1 MNLNGRKLGKYR
13 IVDEL
18 GKGAQATVYRA
29 VDESLQREVAVKVL
43 ALDEDPDMRERFE
56 QEARLIAKFDHPNI
70 VPIYDFGEE
79 GGLAYFVTMLV
90 RGGAL
95 ATRMRRG
102 RMTELE
108 TAGIVKQVA
117 QALDYAHARGVIH
130 RDVKPANVLLADDG
144 RPLLSDFGIAKVLS
158 DAISRTQPGTAPGTP
173 AYMSPDPITGAAP
186 DGKSDQYSLA
196 VVAYE
201 LLCGARPFRG
211 DTAAELVYHH
221 MHTQVDFDQPA
232 FRGRHAVVAA
242 LARALAKQRSAR
254 FGNCTQFAEE
264 LERALRETQ
273 VAAPEFAPS
282 DALTVE
288 LDTTRIRNRRT
299 RKVWGGVAL
308 GAAVLALGLF
318 VWAPWTSSEG
328 DADVNSG
335 AGATPRTPEK
345 QPETR
350 TEIDGAGDADR
361 ERPVAG
367 GASTEGGRSTGAV
380 APNGNDEQ
388 AKLNSQTQGEAP
400 PVDKPV
406 AAPTPPPETEPERG
420 APAESPADSLDRPRE
435 SSQQLFVPT
444 LTKELKSLWNLRFV
458 QVDGVWVQE
467 CEVSVQLARELGL
480 EVELGASAKLPL
492 VNVNLALGEQLA
504 NKLNQLLPPDSK
516 QRFVVPDEARL
527 QRVFEA
533 AAEDGLATSPRVEA
547 GGDPTKPG
555 YSPGT
560 EGAAKAPDLVRVD
573 VAPRNE
579 LTRLR
584 GLVGNVRELARRP
597 GADLVVYFGGAE
609 LDRLARSIDLETRE
623 EFTVS
628 FADAGNGLRLI
639 LEMESP

>member
-1 MNLNGRKLGKYR
+1 
-13 IVDEL
+13 
-18 GKGAQATVYRA
+18 
-29 VDESLQREVAVKVL
+29 
-43 ALDEDPDMRERFE
+43 
-56 QEARLIAKFDHPNI
+56 
-70 VPIYDFGEE
+70 
-79 GGLAYFVTMLV
+79 
-90 RGGAL
+90 
-95 ATRMRRG
+95 
-102 RMTELE
+102 
-108 TAGIVKQVA
+108 
-117 QALDYAHARGVIH
+117 
-130 RDVKPANVLLADDG
+130 
-144 RPLLSDFGIAKVLS
+144 
-158 DAISRTQPGTAPGTP
+158 
-173 AYMSPDPITGAAP
+173 
-186 DGKSDQYSLA
+186 
-196 VVAYE
+196 
-201 LLCGARPFRG
+201 
-211 DTAAELVYHH
+211 
-221 MHTQVDFDQPA
+221 
-232 FRGRHAVVAA
+232 
-242 LARALAKQRSAR
+242 
-254 FGNCTQFAEE
+254 
-264 LERALRETQ
+264 
-273 VAAPEFAPS
+273 
-282 DALTVE
+282 
-288 LDTTRIRNRRT
+288 
-299 RKVWGGVAL
+299 
-308 GAAVLALGLF
+308 
-318 VWAPWTSSEG
+318 
-328 DADVNSG
+328 
-335 AGATPRTPEK
+335 
-345 QPETR
+345 
-350 TEIDGAGDADR
+350 
-361 ERPVAG
+361 
-367 GASTEGGRSTGAV
+367 V

-573 VAPRNE
+573 LAPRNE

>member
-1 MNLNGRKLGKYR
+1 MNLNGRKLSKYR

-43 ALDEDPDMRERFE
+43 ALDEDPGMRERFE

-102 RMTELE
+102 RLTELE

-173 AYMSPDPITGAAP
+173 AYMSPDPITGVAP

-254 FGNCTQFAEE
+254 FGSCAQFAEE

-273 VAAPEFAPS
+273 VAPPEFAPS

-288 LDTTRIRNRRT
+288 LDTTRIRKRRT
-299 RKVWGGVAL
+299 RNVWGGVAL
-308 GAAVLALGLF
+308 GAAVVALGLF
-318 VWAPWTSSEG
+318 VWAPWKSSETEG
-328 DADVNSG
+328 DAATQSG
-335 AGATPRTPEK
+335 GVAKPRTPEK
-345 QPETR
+345 QPETG
-350 TEIDGAGDADR
+350 ENNASGAAGANVGASNTPDAEAGEQVR
-361 ERPVAG
+361 PAPVAQ
-367 GASTEGGRSTGAV
+367 
-380 APNGNDEQ
+380 AP
-388 AKLNSQTQGEAP
+388 TEAP
-400 PVDKPV
+400 LDDKPV
-406 AAPTPPPETEPERG
+406 ATPTTPTKIEPERSAD
-420 APAESPADSLDRPRE
+420 APAPATSNEAPRE
-435 SSQQLFVPT
+435 SSQGYFEPT
-444 LTKELKSLWNLRFV
+444 LTKKLDSLWNLRFV
-458 QVDGVWVQE
+458 QVDGLWVQE
-467 CEVSVQLARELGL
+467 CEVSVQLARDLGL
-480 EVELGASAKLPL
+480 DVDLGANAKLPL
-492 VNVNLALGEQLA
+492 RNVNLALGEQLA
-504 NKLNQLLPPDSK
+504 SKLNQLLPPDSK
-516 QRFVVPDEARL
+516 QRFVVPDEAQL
-527 QRVFEA
+527 QRVFKA
-533 AAEDGLATSPRVEA
+533 AATEGLETSPRIEA

-555 YSPGT
+555 YSPQT
-560 EGAAKAPDLVRVD
+560 EGAAKAPSLLRVD
-573 VAPRNE
+573 LAPRNE

-609 LDRLARSIDLETRE
+609 HDRLARSIDLETRE

>member
-1 MNLNGRKLGKYR
+1 MNLIGRKLGKYR

-43 ALDEDPDMRERFE
+43 ALDEDPGMRERFE

-90 RGGAL
+90 RGGTL

-102 RMTELE
+102 RLTELE
-108 TAGIVKQVA
+108 TAAIVKQVA
-117 QALDYAHARGVIH
+117 HALDYAHARAVIH

-173 AYMSPDPITGAAP
+173 AYMSPDPITGVAP

-221 MHTQVDFDQPA
+221 MHTQVDFEQAA

-242 LARALAKQRSAR
+242 LARALAKQRTTR
-254 FGNCTQFAEE
+254 FGSCTQFADE
-264 LERALRETQ
+264 LERALRDTQ

-299 RKVWGGVAL
+299 RSVWGAVAL
-308 GAAVLALGLF
+308 GVAALALGLF
-318 VWAPWTSSEG
+318 VWAPWKSSEG
-328 DADVNSG
+328 DDGATAKSG
-335 AGATPRTPEK
+335 AAVTPRAPEK
-345 QPETR
+345 QHETR
-350 TEIDGAGDADR
+350 RDGDEGRAR
-361 ERPVAG
+361 EELG
-367 GASTEGGRSTGAV
+367 GASPNVGEVNAPKAPAGGQAQPV
-380 APNGNDEQ
+380 APV
-388 AKLNSQTQGEAP
+388 QTPNEAP
-400 PVDKPV
+400 PIEKSGV
-406 AAPTPPPETEPERG
+406 APAPARTTEPERETRVERSDE
-420 APAESPADSLDRPRE
+420 APETAP
-435 SSQQLFVPT
+435 QYVVPT
-444 LTKELKSLWNLRFV
+444 LTKKLNAAWNLRFV
-458 QVDGVWVQE
+458 QVGGVWVQE

-480 EVELGASAKLPL
+480 EVELGSNAKLPL
-492 VNVNLALGEQLA
+492 GNVNLALGEQLA
-504 NKLNQLLPPDSK
+504 NKLNQLLPPDAK
-516 QRFVVPDEARL
+516 QRFVVPDEASL

-533 AAEDGLATSPRVEA
+533 AALDGLATSPRVEA
-547 GGDPTKPG
+547 GGDTTKPG
-555 YSPGT
+555 YSPKT
-560 EGAAKAPDLVRVD
+560 EDAPKAPPLAPVD
-573 VAPRNE
+573 AVAVNE

-609 LDRLARSIDLETRE
+609 HDRLARSIDLETRE

-639 LEMESP
+639 LKMESP

>member
-43 ALDEDPDMRERFE
+43 ALDEDPGMRERFE

-299 RKVWGGVAL
+299 RKVWGVVAL

-318 VWAPWTSSEG
+318 VWAPWKSSES
-328 DADVNSG
+328 DSDVKSG
-335 AGATPRTPEK
+335 AGATPRTPAK
-345 QPETR
+345 RP
-350 TEIDGAGDADR
+350 EIDGAGAADR
-361 ERPVAG
+361 ERPVADSASAEG
-367 GASTEGGRSTGAV
+367 DRSTEAV
-380 APNGNDEQ
+380 AQNRSDVQ
-388 AKLNSQTQGEAP
+388 AESNSPTQGEAGP
-400 PVDKPV
+400 ADKPV
-406 AAPTPPPETEPERG
+406 AAPTPPPGTEPERG
-420 APAESPADSLDRPRE
+420 GPAHSPADSPVDSPDKPRE
-435 SSQQLFVPT
+435 TSQQYLVPA
-444 LTKELKSLWNLRFV
+444 LTKELKSAWNLRFV
-458 QVDGVWVQE
+458 QVGGVWVQE
-467 CEVSVQLARELGL
+467 CEVSVQLARELGF

-492 VNVNLALGEQLA
+492 GNVNLALGEQLA
-504 NKLNQLLPPDSK
+504 NKLNQLLAPDAK
-516 QRFVVPDEARL
+516 QRFVVPDEARML
-527 QRVFEA
+527 RVFEA

>member
-43 ALDEDPDMRERFE
+43 ALDEDPGMRERFE

-102 RMTELE
+102 RLTELE

-254 FGNCTQFAEE
+254 FGSCVQFAEE

-273 VAAPEFAPS
+273 VAPPEFAPS

-299 RKVWGGVAL
+299 RKVWGGFAL

-318 VWAPWTSSEG
+318 VWAPWKSSEG
-328 DADVNSG
+328 DGDATARSG
-335 AGATPRTPEK
+335 AASKPQMPEK
-345 QPETR
+345 QPETSADKPAGSAR
-350 TEIDGAGDADR
+350 DGGGVASPNVAAPDKPADAVR
-361 ERPVAG
+361 
-367 GASTEGGRSTGAV
+367 
-380 APNGNDEQ
+380 EQ
-388 AKLNSQTQGEAP
+388 AHEAQASQAPTQAP
-400 PVDKPV
+400 LDDKPV
-406 AAPTPPPETEPERG
+406 ATPPKVEPERG
-420 APAESPADSLDRPRE
+420 ADAQAPAASGEKPSE
-435 SSQQLFVPT
+435 SSPRYFEPT
-444 LTKELKSLWNLRFV
+444 LTKKLNSLWNLRFV
-458 QVDGVWVQE
+458 QVNGVWVQE

-480 EVELGASAKLPL
+480 DVELGANAKLPL
-492 VNVNLALGEQLA
+492 RNVNLALGEQLA
-504 NKLNQLLPPDSK
+504 SKLNQLLPPDSK

-533 AAEDGLATSPRVEA
+533 AATDGLETSPRIEA

-555 YSPGT
+555 YSPQT

-573 VAPRNE
+573 LAPLNE
-579 LTRLR
+579 PTRLR

-609 LDRLARSIDLETRE
+609 HDRLARSIDLETRE